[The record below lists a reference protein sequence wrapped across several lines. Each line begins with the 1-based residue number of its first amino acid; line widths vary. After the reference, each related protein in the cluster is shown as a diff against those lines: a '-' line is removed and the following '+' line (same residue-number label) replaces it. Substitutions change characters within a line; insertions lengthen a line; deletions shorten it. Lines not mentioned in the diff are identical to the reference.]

1 MKTLY
6 TGIATATGG
15 REGRVESS
23 DKNISMKLNKPSN
36 APDGT
41 NPEQLF
47 AAGYAGCFS
56 GAVQFQARQRGLDV
70 SDVVTTAEVSL
81 NQDEDNG
88 FVLSVVL
95 DTSLPNLS
103 EEDAINLLHAAH
115 QFCPY
120 SKATRGNISVTLKL
134 SGQPIA
140 AGAAVGTAAA

>member
-23 DKNISMKLNKPSN
+23 DKNISAKLLKPGT
-36 APDGT
+36 AGEGT

-47 AAGYAGCFS
+47 AAGYAGCFG
-56 GAVQFQARQRGLDV
+56 GAVQFLAKQRNLEVGSV
-70 SDVVTTAEVSL
+70 AVTAEVSL
-81 NQDEDNG
+81 NQDEDSG
-88 FVLSVVL
+88 FVLSAVL
-95 DTSLPNLS
+95 DVALPDIDPTEAENL
-103 EEDAINLLHAAH
+103 IHAAH

-120 SKATRGNISVTLKL
+120 SKATRGNINVTLKL
-134 SGQPIA
+134 NGTPIA

>member
-6 TGIATATGG
+6 TASVTATGG

-23 DKNISMKLNKPSN
+23 DKNLSMKLNKPGN
-36 APDGT
+36 AADGT

-47 AAGYAGCFS
+47 AAGYSGCFS
-56 GAVQFQARQRGLDV
+56 GAVGFLAKQRNLNV
-70 SDVVTTAEVSL
+70 ENVQTTAEVSL

-95 DTSLPNLS
+95 DTSLPNL
-103 EEDAINLLHAAH
+103 EEADAINLLHAAH

-120 SKATRGNISVTLKL
+120 SKATRGNIQVTLKL
-134 SGQPIA
+134 NGQPIA